1 MKKSCVIIAM
11 LFVVTASGWAN
22 MLTNGGYESLGWTF
36 YNNSGRT
43 DWSVRSGFW
52 GGAVWGWD
60 ALATGG
66 CWQDVACPGTG
77 VYTFSVF
84 IFQERNFNPSVLELK
99 LEGFASGVQS
109 ETPTVVN
116 HIGLPRDG
124 FWHEVFVTATVTNP
138 ATTTIRPVISLAW
151 NGSGIG
157 KEGVLFDDASLYAG
171 AHTGSVV
178 DISNP
183 SFELGLWNDVG
194 PGYTNAVWRGSQ
206 WAEVEENYESRRS
219 WGNRSGTNGVAL
231 FGWGA
236 LTNATVQISQ
246 PIYSGTGTYSFS
258 VWMSRENAFNLSN
271 MQLRIEWYDATCS
284 NKVQADSVTNFLVQD
299 DNFWRQYFVN
309 GTCTSNNLYEI
320 RPVIQ
325 PLWNAPSNSGGNAAR
340 IDDARWMR
348 GPFDGY
354 SIQTNWGYHCAVG
367 SQADMEAVPGTN
379 VGTFLQV
386 NYNTHTNTFYVL
398 VATNLAKYTA
408 AGDGPV
414 VLLRTAYMKPED
426 NNWVDKLV
434 PMTRAGTVTLSSASP
449 FHGIPAAGTQ
459 VVDLYTV
466 SMQQPTNIS
475 GAFYATNVVRL
486 YYAPIFQSTNG
497 IIATDVKYL
506 VRANGQMTNHLGQ
519 VFAPE
524 YANHDYYYDN
534 FDAPTWAAFT
544 NGGFSNPSN
553 TITLADSG
561 WFGAG
566 NLERPTWVYRS
577 PSNGLVFQAWNPG
590 SARVF
595 QNVAT
600 TGGVYSF
607 SSYVRVE
614 QGVTNLL
621 SLSLRMAWYTADDK
635 LLQVDERSLLD
646 TPRTND
652 RWFAASV
659 IGDCRATNVAY
670 VQLSIQGEYGPS
682 DAAGETIAFDDAQF
696 LPLTTTLQNPSF
708 ESPLDNSG
716 WFNEGNCNREGW
728 GGVSG
733 SYLLGFHG
741 WASGRARAY
750 QDVATT
756 GGVLKFTTHAKIEPG
771 ATNVSSVNMR
781 MEWFKGDGTSVQTN
795 ILNLLESIPHTPQWE
810 EVYIAAA
817 CNQPG
822 VQYVRV
828 SVDGEWGLSTHA
840 ENKSIM
846 FDDMT
851 LVAISTNL
859 RNSAFDGGG
868 ELTPDW
874 YSWSKEFARIEGW
887 GGHSGTNLMAFRG
900 WIRNT
905 NDWFSGRYETT
916 AEQPVSVV
924 PGKYAFSVWIAR
936 DLLFDLTN
944 AEMRIE
950 WYGSGYPNKLQADTV
965 LPLTIPAGSGWTLY
979 TVTGECVNAGLKVAV
994 PLVFAQWTTNSA
1006 DSLKLD
1012 DAAFTLVA
1020 GGGVTDGIPD
1030 SWWDLYGITG
1040 VDRVAAGD
1048 YDDDGYLN
1056 IEEYAGQTDPSD
1068 ILDFFPEAAVA
1079 QSEVKAVISLV
1090 VNPTSAQRLYDAYW
1104 KTNLMDY
1111 ATPWQSYGLS
1121 VTGHGGSIT
1130 LTVTNND
1137 IGGKKFFR
1145 TGATLLP

>member
-1 MKKSCVIIAM
+1 MKKSCVIIAL

-52 GGAVWGWD
+52 GGAMWGWD
-60 ALATGG
+60 ASAVGG
-66 CWQDVACPGTG
+66 CWQDVACPGPG

-84 IFQERNFNPSVLELK
+84 ILVERNFNPSVLELK
-99 LEGFASGVQS
+99 LEGFDGGVPS
-109 ETPTVVN
+109 ETTTVAN
-116 HIGLPRDG
+116 HIGFPKDG

-138 ATTTIRPVISLAW
+138 ATDTIRPVISMAW
-151 NGSGIG
+151 NGSSIG

-171 AHTGSVV
+171 THTGSVV

-183 SFELGLWNDVG
+183 SFELGFWETG
-194 PGYTNAVWRGSQ
+194 PGYTNASWHGSQ
-206 WAEVEENYESRRS
+206 WAEVEDNYESQRS

-236 LTNATVQISQ
+236 LTSATVQISQ

-258 VWMSRENAFNLSN
+258 VWMSREGAFNMSN
-271 MQLRIEWYDATCS
+271 MQLRIEWYDVTCS
-284 NKVQADSVTNFLVQD
+284 NKVQADSVTNFLVKD
-299 DNFWRQYFVN
+299 DNFWRQYFVS

-367 SQADMEAVPGTN
+367 GQADMEAVPGTN

-386 NYNTHTNTFYVL
+386 NYNTHTNTFYL
-398 VATNLAKYTA
+398 LAATNLAKYTA

-426 NNWVDKLV
+426 NNWVEKFV
-434 PMTRAGTVTLSSASP
+434 TMTRVGNVTLSSASP
-449 FHGIPAAGTQ
+449 FHGMPAAGTQ
-459 VVDLYTV
+459 VVDLYAASV
-466 SMQQPTNIS
+466 QQPTNMV
-475 GAFYATNVVRL
+475 GAFYATNIVRV
-486 YYAPIFQSTNG
+486 YYSPVFQSTNG

-519 VFAPE
+519 SFAPE

-544 NGGFSNPSN
+544 NGGFSDPSN

-561 WFGAG
+561 WFGVG
-566 NLERPTWVYRS
+566 NVERPTWVYRS
-577 PSNGLVFQAWNPG
+577 PSNGLVFQSWNPG

-614 QGVTNLL
+614 QGMTNLL
-621 SLSLRMAWYTADDK
+621 SLSLRMAWYTADDT
-635 LLQVDERSLLD
+635 LLQVNERSLLD
-646 TPRTND
+646 IPRTND
-652 RWFAASV
+652 RWYAASV

-670 VQLSIQGEYGPS
+670 VQLSIQGEYGLTS
-682 DAAGETIAFDDAQF
+682 GTLATMMFDDAQF
-696 LPLTTTLQNPSF
+696 IPLTTTLQNPSF

-733 SYLLGFHG
+733 GYLLGFHG
-741 WASGRARAY
+741 WNPGQARVY
-750 QDVATT
+750 QNVATT
-756 GGVLKFTTHAKIEPG
+756 GGVLKFTTYAKIEPG
-771 ATNVSSVNMR
+771 ATNVSSLNMR

-795 ILNLLESIPHTPQWE
+795 ILNLLNSIPHTYQWE

-822 VQYVRV
+822 VQYARV
-828 SVDGEWGLSTHA
+828 SVAGEWGTSTHA
-840 ENKSIM
+840 ENKSIL

-859 RNSAFDGGG
+859 QNSAFDGGG
-868 ELTPDW
+868 ELTPGW

-905 NDWFSGRYETT
+905 NAWFTGPYETS
-916 AEQPVSVV
+916 AEQPVAVV
-924 PGKYAFSVWIAR
+924 PGKYVFSVWIVR
-936 DLLFDLTN
+936 DTAFALTN

-950 WYGSGYPNKLQADTV
+950 WYGNGYPNKLQADTV
-965 LPLTIPAGSGWTLY
+965 MPLTIPAGSSWTLY
-979 TVTGECVNAGLKVAV
+979 TMTGECASASLRVAV
-994 PLVFAQWTTNSA
+994 PMVFAQWTTNA
-1006 DSLKLD
+1006 NDSLKLD
-1012 DAAFTLVA
+1012 DATFTYMA
-1020 GGGVTDGIPD
+1020 GDFTDGIPN
-1030 SWWDLYGITG
+1030 SWWSLYGDIP
-1040 VDRVAAGD
+1040 VDQWIATNDFDG
-1048 YDDDGYLN
+1048 DGYLN
-1056 IEEYAGQTDPSD
+1056 IEEYAGQTDPQDSYS
-1068 ILDFFPEAAVA
+1068 FFPEAGVEMSAPK
-1079 QSEVKAVISLV
+1079 SVISLI
-1090 VNPTSAQRLYDAYW
+1090 VNPTSAERVYDAYW

-1111 ATPWQSYGLS
+1111 ATPWQTYGLS

-1137 IGGKKFFR
+1137 VGGKKFFR